1 MKLKEVRRS
10 DRATRFCNDKE
21 CLEIWMDGV
30 KVLNVYD
37 GESED
42 NNLRRNFSD
51 CTNVLSMLEQAYTAG
66 KNGED
71 LEIIIEL
78 SDDI

>member
-10 DRATRFCNDKE
+10 DKAVIFCEDKE
-21 CLEIWMDGV
+21 CLEIWMDDKLV
-30 KVLNVYD
+30 FNVRD
-37 GESED
+37 GEPED
-42 NNLRRNFSD
+42 NNLCRNFLD
-51 CTNVLSMLEQAYTAG
+51 CKSVFSLLQQAYTAG

>member
-10 DRATRFCNDKE
+10 DKAVIFCDYRE
-21 CLEIWMDGV
+21 CLEIWMDDKLV
-30 KVLNVYD
+30 FSVHD
-37 GESED
+37 GEPED
-42 NNLRRNFSD
+42 NNLCRNFSH
-51 CTNVLSMLEQAYTAG
+51 CNSVLSLLEQAYTAG